1 MMTTHATRPAEP
13 RETTEGPVYTVTGGD
28 WDEIT
33 QAAAERADDERIV
46 VNMGPQHPST
56 HGVLRLI
63 LEIDGETVTEARA
76 GIGYLHTGIEKN
88 LEYRTWTQGTTFVTR
103 MDYLTPF
110 YNEAAYCLGVEKLLG
125 ITDDVPDRA
134 SVIRVLLM
142 EINRI
147 SSHFV
152 AIATGGMELGAT
164 TVMIYGFRDRELCL
178 DLFELITGLRMNHAF
193 IRPGGLAQD
202 LPPGA
207 IDALREFVRQM
218 RKNLPE
224 YDALC
229 SGSPVFRARLKDVGY
244 LDLAGCLALGA
255 TGPILRSAGLPH
267 DLRKSDP
274 YCGYEN
280 YDFEVPTTD
289 TCDSFG
295 RFLLRLEEIEQS
307 LRIIEQCMERLEPGP
322 VMVGDKK
329 IAWPA
334 QLALGPDGLGNS
346 LDHIKNIMGTSMEA
360 LIHHFKLVTE
370 GFRVPPGQVYTA
382 VESPK
387 GELGVHL
394 VSDGGTRPYRVHFRD
409 PSFTNLQSMA
419 AMCEGGM
426 VADVIV
432 AVASIDPVMGGVD
445 R

>member
-1 MMTTHATRPAEP
+1 MSTSTSHAPG
-13 RETTEGPVYTVTGGD
+13 RETTEGTVYTVTGGD
-28 WDEIT
+28 WDEVV
-33 QAAAERADDERIV
+33 QAVQRSDDERII

-56 HGVLRLI
+56 HGVIRLI
-63 LEIDGETVTEARA
+63 LEIDGETVTEARC
-76 GIGYLHTGIEKN
+76 GVGYLHTGIEKS
-88 LEYRTWTQGTTFVTR
+88 LEYRTWTQGSTFVTR
-103 MDYLTPF
+103 MDYLTSF
-110 YNEAAYCLGVEKLLG
+110 HNETAYCMAVEKLLG
-125 ITDDVPDRA
+125 IEDQVPDRA
-134 SVIRVLLM
+134 TILRVLLM
-142 EINRI
+142 ELNRI
-147 SSHFV
+147 SSHLV

-164 TVMIYGFRDRELCL
+164 TVMVYGFRDREMVL

-207 IDALREFVRQM
+207 VDSIRETVKTL
-218 RKNLPE
+218 RKNFGE
-224 YDALC
+224 YDSLA
-229 SGSPVFRARLKDVGY
+229 SNNPIFKARLQNVAH
-244 LDLAGCLALGA
+244 LDLTGCMALGL
-255 TGPILRSAGLPH
+255 TGPILRSTGLPH
-267 DLRKSDP
+267 DLRKTDP
-274 YCGYEN
+274 YCGYET

-289 TCDSFG
+289 TCDAYG
-295 RFLLRLEEIEQS
+295 RFLIRVDEMRQS
-307 LRIIEQCMERLEPGP
+307 LRIVEQCLDRLEPGP

-346 LDHIKNIMGTSMEA
+346 LDHIRNIMGTSMEA

-370 GFRVPPGQVYTA
+370 GFRVPPGQAYVS

-387 GELGVHL
+387 GELGVHA

-409 PSFTNLQSMA
+409 PSFAHMQAIA
-419 AMCEGGM
+419 AMCEGGQ

-432 AVASIDPVMGGVD
+432 TIASIDPVLGGVD